1 MGTMEA
7 ELKNWLKKR
16 PYLGEIAGLHRI
28 ITATVEQSAVSAT
41 GNADPGEERTVK
53 ELEKGIP
60 FLRAAQTDGGAVESA
75 AGLFKE
81 IIDALAAASLTEKID
96 DYARLMQRAF
106 EKEPALPE
114 QIIAEVLEKNSVEGS
129 KAALEGI
136 DEGFVIFAAWR
147 ALARA
152 LQPLQEQVAELLEKH
167 LWRRGYCPVCGHL
180 PAVGHLLR
188 TEKGQGR
195 ERDLVC
201 GCCQMKW
208 RYKRIGCPYCGNST
222 QKQLKIIGL
231 DDEPDLRID
240 TCDQCKSYLKTYTG
254 EGNERIALADWST
267 LHLDLIA
274 RKQGF
279 KRAGYQMYG
288 V

>member
-1 MGTMEA
+1 MGNMEA
-7 ELKNWLKKR
+7 ELKDWLKKR
-16 PYLGEIAGLHRI
+16 PYLGEIAGLYRI
-28 ITATVEQSAVSAT
+28 VSATAEQSAAPEA
-41 GNADPGEERTVK
+41 GGLDAGEERTVK
-53 ELEKGIP
+53 EMEKGIP
-60 FLRAAQTDGGAVESA
+60 VLRAAEADRGALGFA
-75 AGLFKE
+75 AALFKE
-81 IIDALAAASLTEKID
+81 IINALAAASLTEKVD
-96 DYARLMQRAF
+96 DYARLMQSAF

-114 QIIAEVLEKNSVEGS
+114 QIIAEVLEKNSIEKS
-129 KAALEGI
+129 TAALEGV
-136 DEGFVIFAAWR
+136 DEGFVVFTAWS
-147 ALARA
+147 ALSRA
-152 LQPLQEQVAELLEKH
+152 LQPLKEQVAELLEEH

-188 TEKGQGR
+188 TDKGR
-195 ERDLVC
+195 ERELVC

-208 RYKRIGCPYCGNST
+208 RYQRIGCPYCGNST

-254 EGNERIALADWST
+254 EGNEKIALADWST

-274 RKQGF
+274 KKRGF